1 MFYDNSNEDIS
12 YSEWHLGDGT
22 IIYNELYFSH
32 TYLDTGS
39 YTVKY
44 YITNEYQCT
53 DSVISQVK
61 INPMFYTFIPNSF
74 TPNNDNDN
82 DLFFPSIIGHKNYT
96 LKLYNRWGE
105 LIYDQDNG
113 SWNGEINGKKA
124 QIGTYS
130 YSISVVDFNDR
141 LFIYPGIFHLLE

>member
-1 MFYDNSNEDIS
+1 MNFGPQPTDIENSEILFYDNSNEDIS

-61 INPMFYTFIPNSF
+61 NQSNVLYIYSKFF

-82 DLFFPSIIGHKNYT
+82 DLFF
-96 LKLYNRWGE
+96 L
-105 LIYDQDNG
+105 Q
-113 SWNGEINGKKA
+113 
-124 QIGTYS
+124 
-130 YSISVVDFNDR
+130 
-141 LFIYPGIFHLLE
+141 LLDIKVTT